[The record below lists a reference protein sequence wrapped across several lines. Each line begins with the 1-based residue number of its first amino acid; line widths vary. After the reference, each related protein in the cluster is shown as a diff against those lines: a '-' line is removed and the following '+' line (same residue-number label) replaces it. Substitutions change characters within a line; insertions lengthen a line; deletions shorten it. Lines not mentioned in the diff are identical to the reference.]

1 MIVKTEEGTKTMKT
15 VFCPDNKRGE
25 KPKQQFSDIKYLE
38 SKYMDNKFNEIQE
51 IKIYE
56 RNGCDIDF

>member
-38 SKYMDNKFNEIQE
+38 SKYMDNKFNEI
-51 IKIYE
+51 KK
-56 RNGCDIDF
+56 